1 MVKLISSASDSPGK
15 QINGFYQKDHQWQ
28 QESQPSGV
36 PCTLSTRLPINMCFD
51 SLCSDIW
58 VFCAFCYFIKN
69 MLNKVCVYVCVFLL
83 LCINYPLLEEHH
95 ASGNCICNQDETEVH
110 WEKREKA
117 PQWDFYHPKISWHCI
132 HLWWGRVLIRSSI
145 LGIPWAAA
153 KVLTDLSPKT
163 DVFYTP
169 TPLQLFNFSMPPV
182 FLCFSLHFGG

>member
-1 MVKLISSASDSPGK
+1 MVFIRKIISGSRSRSLQASPALFPPVCSTICVLTHSVATYEYSVHSVISSKTSFLTK
-15 QINGFYQKDHQWQ
+15 Q
-28 QESQPSGV
+28 SV
-36 PCTLSTRLPINMCFD
+36 AC
-51 SLCSDIW
+51 
-58 VFCAFCYFIKN
+58 
-69 MLNKVCVYVCVFLL
+69 VCVSLL

-95 ASGNCICNQDETEVH
+95 TSGDCICNQDETEVH

-132 HLWWGRVLIRSSI
+132 YLWWGRVLIRSSI

-169 TPLQLFNFSMPPV
+169 TPLRLFNFSMAPV
-182 FLCFSLHFGG
+182 FLSFSLHFGG